1 MTNRFLFTIQP
12 QSGIPLY
19 RQIVDQVRGQVAGGR
34 LAAGELLP
42 SVRQLASDLQI
53 NMMTVSKA
61 YSLLEAEGLIERIR
75 GTGMRVK
82 PGAALSSVAERQQEL
97 RPLVEDL
104 VARAEQLNL
113 TDPQLLALLKSVQ
126 KEHKSLPKAP
136 SHD

>member
-1 MTNRFLFTIQP
+1 MAPAFQFSIQP

-19 RQIVDQVRGQVAGGR
+19 RQIIDQVRGQIAGGR

-42 SVRQLASDLQI
+42 SVRQLSSELQI

-61 YSLLEAEGLIERIR
+61 YSLMEAEGLIERVR

-82 PGAALSSVAERQQEL
+82 PGAALSSVSERQQEL
-97 RPLVEDL
+97 RPFVEDL
-104 VARAEQLNL
+104 VARANQLNL
-113 TDPQLLALLKSVQ
+113 TDPQVTALLKSVQ
-126 KEHKSLPKAP
+126 KEHKSLLKGP

>member
-1 MTNRFLFTIQP
+1 MAPAFLFTIQP

-19 RQIVDQVRGQVAGGR
+19 RQIVDQVRGQIAGGR

-42 SVRQLASDLQI
+42 SVRQLSSELQI

-61 YSLLEAEGLIERIR
+61 YSLLEGEGLIERVR

-82 PGAALSSVAERQQEL
+82 PGVALGTVTERQQEL
-97 RPLVEDL
+97 RPAVEEL

-113 TDPQLLALLKSVQ
+113 TDHQLIALLKAVQ
-126 KEHKSLPKAP
+126 KDHRSLLKER